1 MNSSA
6 GLPSLS
12 GETSWD
18 SIRETVHKRIVTFIH
33 LRRVVSSADA
43 LFFNVV
49 KIPPEEMTA
58 FYNPTRMRQRTHQ
71 YLILGLSLGPILD
84 ISNPQDFLKAL
95 AILTNE
101 YQDYIVEGEK
111 QRKKNFFRKSRN
123 TDDSL
128 SGGNGSGN
136 SSGTSAL
143 PSNSTGLTGSSAN
156 LSTGQFSTPFH
167 SSFANNGTTS
177 TSGGMVQHLN
187 MVPEGMTFDYLQP
200 RNFPFELDYIH
211 IFDTLCEV
219 ICLVYNR
226 ITETMVSLPHSQSLQ
241 DTIVK
246 IDAKFK
252 KIISTVTKEL
262 DDLTRQIIQDEF
274 TALGAPYSA
283 KSGSTVMSSSTI
295 LRDHVE
301 P

>member
-18 SIRETVHKRIVTFIH
+18 TIREIVHKRIVTFIH

-58 FYNPTRMRQRTHQ
+58 FYNCTRMRQRTQQ

-84 ISNPQDFLKAL
+84 INNPHDFLKAL

-101 YQDYIVEGEK
+101 YQDYVVEGEK
-111 QRKKNFFRKSRN
+111 QRKKTFFRKSRN
-123 TDDSL
+123 TDDGL

-143 PSNSTGLTGSSAN
+143 LSNPNGLTGSSAN
-156 LSTGQFSTPFH
+156 LSTGQHSTSFH
-167 SSFANNGTTS
+167 SSFANIGTGPTPGGTT
-177 TSGGMVQHLN
+177 QHLN
-187 MVPEGMTFDYLQP
+187 MIPEGMTFDYLQP

-226 ITETMVSLPHSQSLQ
+226 ITETMTSLPHSQSLQ

-274 TALGAPYSA
+274 TALGAPYST
-283 KSGSTVMSSSTI
+283 KSGSTAMSSSTT
-295 LRDHVE
+295 LWDHGE
-301 P
+301 S